1 MKLEHLL
8 QAEQEAKRFLCRLKQ
23 VKDSEINKEV
33 FDKNN
38 FNNTTSSKE
47 TGALKRSSL
56 DLTRS
61 LSKLRNDT
69 F

>member
-56 DLTRS
+56 DLTRC
-61 LSKLRNDT
+61 LARLRNDNY
-69 F
+69 